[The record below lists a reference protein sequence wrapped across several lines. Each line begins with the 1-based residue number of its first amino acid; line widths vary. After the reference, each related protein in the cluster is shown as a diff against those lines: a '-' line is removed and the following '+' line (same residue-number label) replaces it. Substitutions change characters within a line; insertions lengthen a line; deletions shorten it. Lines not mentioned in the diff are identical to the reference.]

1 MKEWRPGLKGREG
14 LGQLEWD
21 RRALQ
26 TAEGKKQQRREK
38 GEGKAGARGSDITD
52 RLFFFK
58 DSYGDSHSDQ
68 KTILQVDG
76 GILLKHSHE

>member
-26 TAEGKKQQRREK
+26 TAEGQEQQRREK

-52 RLFFFK
+52 RLFFLK
-58 DSYGDSHSDQ
+58 IH
-68 KTILQVDG
+68 T
-76 GILLKHSHE
+76 GIHIQIRKPFYK